1 MKLFLFL
8 IVSVL
13 TGTAI
18 AAPRVNNG
26 GGGWA
31 CRNSK
36 SGEVLWIKAAD
47 LTKVEFVSPGKLT
60 EKAGNVWDLLREQH
74 ALIDRVLPAL
84 SEILKNNPLDIKT
97 KLRAVP
103 YPISY
108 IPDAELR
115 YKPPTTS
122 CPGGVVSYVQLADAT
137 LDGEIIYS
145 SRVWDMPVFSTYQ
158 KAAILLHEE
167 IYFAL
172 RKKFG
177 DGSSYRTRQIIG
189 LMYSGLSDSELKRQV
204 DEVLTYEARTSQ
216 GIFGFQN
223 GPALFNVQV
232 TCTLNINDGE
242 YTWSWTPDLEVPE
255 FYMVIKG
262 FKFFVDINPIDG
274 SPKRLQ
280 IKEMESKFS
289 AISEITETV
298 PMFNSMK
305 RAQLLLRGDNSKA
318 RLGCESNSPLDNDPL

>member
-1 MKLFLFL
+1 MKMFLFL
-8 IVSVL
+8 MISVL
-13 TGTAI
+13 AGTAF

-31 CRNSK
+31 CRNK
-36 SGEVLWIKAAD
+36 QSGEVLWVKAAD
-47 LTKVEFVSPGKLT
+47 LTKVEFYSPGKLT
-60 EKAGNVWDLLREQH
+60 EKDGHVWALLAEQH
-74 ALIDRVLPAL
+74 NLIERALPRLAQ
-84 SEILKNNPLDIKT
+84 ILKSYPLNISQR
-97 KLRAVP
+97 LRSVP
-103 YPISY
+103 EALSY

-122 CPGGVVSYVQLADAT
+122 CPGGVVSFVQLADAN

-145 SRVWDMPVFSTYQ
+145 KRVWDLPVFSNYQ

-167 IYFAL
+167 IYYAL
-172 RKKFG
+172 RKVFG

-189 LMYSGLSDSELKRQV
+189 LMYSGLSDFELNRQV
-204 DEVLTYEARTSQ
+204 EEVLNDKARVQQ
-216 GIFGFQN
+216 GIFGFAN

-242 YTWSWTPDLEVPE
+242 YTYSWTPDLEVPE
-255 FYMVIKG
+255 FYMVIHG
-262 FKFFVDINPIDG
+262 FKFFVDINPVDG

-280 IKEMESKFS
+280 IKEMSSKFS

-298 PMFNSMK
+298 PTFNSLK
-305 RAQLLLRGDNSKA
+305 RVQLLLRGESSKA
-318 RLGCESNSPLDNDPL
+318 RLACESNSVLDNDPL

>member
-1 MKLFLFL
+1 MKTFLFL
-8 IVSVL
+8 IISIL
-13 TGTAI
+13 AGTAF

-31 CRNSK
+31 CRNK
-36 SGEVLWIKAAD
+36 DSGQVVWIKAAD
-47 LTKVEFVSPGKLT
+47 LTKVEFYSPGKLA
-60 EKAGNVWDLLREQH
+60 EKDGDVWGLLREQH
-74 ALIDRVLPAL
+74 DLIDRTLPSLAK
-84 SEILKNNPLDIKT
+84 ILKDNPLDISK
-97 KLRAVP
+97 KLRAAP
-103 YPISY
+103 DALSY

-115 YKPPTTS
+115 YKPPVTS
-122 CPGGVVSYVQLADAT
+122 CPGGVVSFVQLADAT

-145 SRVWDMPVFSTYQ
+145 KRVWDLPVFSNYQ

-172 RKKFG
+172 RKVFG

-189 LMYSGLSDSELKRQV
+189 LMYSGLSDFELNRQV
-204 DEVLTYEARTSQ
+204 EEVLNDKARVQ
-216 GIFGFQN
+216 KGIFGFAN

-242 YTWSWTPDLEVPE
+242 YTYSWTPDLDVPK
-255 FYMVIKG
+255 FYMVIHG
-262 FKFFVDINPIDG
+262 FKFFVDINPVDG

-280 IKEMESKFS
+280 IKEMTSKFS

-305 RAQLLLRGDNSKA
+305 RAQLLLRGETSKA
-318 RLGCESNSPLDNDPL
+318 RLSCESNSQLDFDPL